1 MDVRRRSTT
10 GGALALLALSAL
22 VFASPAAADRRGPDC
37 VHFFFFRICG
47 HATGPT
53 GPTGPTGAT
62 GATGPSGAMGA
73 AGLTG
78 ASGPAGAT
86 GPSGERGP
94 TGAQGPTGPLG
105 LTGSVGPTG
114 PTGATGATG
123 PAGLGQTIVE
133 TSESIEIP
141 NSDTVSAAA
150 SCPPGYAA
158 TGGGQRLSS
167 ISGMSVIGTNPIGPK
182 HEPAIAGEAATGWNA
197 EVLNDSGSTQSF
209 VVYVVC
215 APVS

>member
-10 GGALALLALSAL
+10 GGALALVALSAL
-22 VFASPAAADRRGPDC
+22 VFAAPAAADRRGPDC

-47 HATGPT
+47 EATGPT
-53 GPTGPTGAT
+53 GPTGAVGPTGPT
-62 GATGPSGAMGA
+62 GAMGA
-73 AGLTG
+73 AGLPGATG
-78 ASGPAGAT
+78 SAGAT
-86 GPSGERGP
+86 GPSGERGS
-94 TGAQGPTGPLG
+94 TGAQGPTGPIG
-105 LTGSVGPTG
+105 VTGSVGPTG
-114 PTGATGATG
+114 PTGSTGATGATG

-133 TSESIEIP
+133 TSSSIEIP
-141 NSDTVSAAA
+141 NGVTVSAAA
-150 SCPPGYAA
+150 SCPSGDAA

-167 ISGMSVIGTNPIGPK
+167 TSGMSVIGTNPIGPK